1 MIADSEVHS
10 VCPLLP
16 SGPMTQPNTTNL
28 FQRTVIASG
37 IVAVLT
43 ATPACHHAPT
53 PPSRPDILLVTVDT
67 LRADALSPYGST
79 DTQTPS
85 TERLARDGVL
95 YEAATTPITVTHP
108 AHSSILTGLYP
119 DQHGVLHNG
128 QVLPE
133 DVVTLAEF
141 LKGFGYQT
149 GGFVGVRFLG
159 RTSGLGQ
166 GFDLL
171 DAPVDRVQRRATPIV
186 DRAVDWLAGVDS
198 QAPVLMWVHL
208 FDPHQSYNPPPAFRR
223 GVDPELEQR
232 VSEIRWKTLNTV
244 ARDNAGDV
252 PAEVLEYAL
261 QRYRGEVEYT
271 DQQLGRLLRSF
282 DELRDRSQSMVVL
295 TADHGECSENGIYFD
310 HQDCLYEGTVRVP
323 LIVRFPGGDG
333 AGLRVEHRVSNLD
346 IVPTILSAL
355 GAPMPED
362 LAGRPLQETITGPS
376 DRFVLV
382 RPPKTRHPDR
392 IIPRLRVI
400 RSVAGKPVAGL
411 TDPHTRGLVGQV
423 WKYLQA
429 PDSEQLFRL
438 PDEVRNLSATDDE
451 TRRRLRDA
459 FEMEQG
465 RFPARAPAPEA
476 DDAATLEMLEAL
488 GYIQ

>member
-1 MIADSEVHS
+1 MIAGV
-10 VCPLLP
+10 
-16 SGPMTQPNTTNL
+16 
-28 FQRTVIASG
+28 
-37 IVAVLT
+37 IVAVLA
-43 ATPACHHAPT
+43 ATPACHRAPT
-53 PPSRPDILLVTVDT
+53 PPPRPDILLITVDT
-67 LRADALSPYGST
+67 LRADALSPYGSI
-79 DTQTPS
+79 DTRTPNM
-85 TERLARDGVL
+85 ERIAQDGVV

-128 QVLPE
+128 QVLPD
-133 DVVTLAEF
+133 DVVTLAEI

-159 RTSGLGQ
+159 RKSGLGQ

-171 DAPVDRVQRRATPIV
+171 DAPVDRVQRRAKPIV
-186 DRAVDWLAGVDS
+186 DRAVNWLGGADS

-223 GVDPELEQR
+223 GVDPELEDR

-261 QRYRGEVEYT
+261 ELYRGEVEYT
-271 DQQLGRLLRSF
+271 DQQLGRLLQSF
-282 DELRDRSQSMVVL
+282 DALRARSQSMVVL
-295 TADHGECSENGIYFD
+295 TADHGECFENGIHFD

-323 LIVRFPGGDG
+323 LIVRFPGGAG
-333 AGLRVEHRVSNLD
+333 AGVRVEHRVSNLD
-346 IVPTILSAL
+346 IVPSILSEL
-355 GAPMPED
+355 GAQMPEI
-362 LAGRPLQETITGPS
+362 LVGRPLQETIAGS
-376 DRFVLV
+376 GGRFVLV

-392 IIPRLRVI
+392 VIPRLRVI

-411 TDPHTRGLVGQV
+411 TDPRTRGLVSQA

-429 PDSEQLFRL
+429 PGSEQLFRL
-438 PDEVRNLSATDDE
+438 PDEVRSLSATDEE
-451 TRRRLRDA
+451 TRRRLRN
-459 FEMEQG
+459 
-465 RFPARAPAPEA
+465 
-476 DDAATLEMLEAL
+476 TLEMLEAL